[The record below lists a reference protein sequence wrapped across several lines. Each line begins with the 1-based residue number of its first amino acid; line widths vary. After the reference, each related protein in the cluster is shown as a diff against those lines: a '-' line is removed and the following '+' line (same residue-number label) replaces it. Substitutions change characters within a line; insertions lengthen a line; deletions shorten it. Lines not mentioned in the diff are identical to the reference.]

1 MVNIDDAIIAK
12 YESHGE
18 HFEILVDPDLAA
30 EFRNPDG
37 KDVDVE
43 DLLAVEEIFKDSK
56 KGDKASDEAMNKIF
70 ETTDPLEVSRQILE
84 KGTVQLTA
92 DQKRQMQSDK
102 RKLVITKIARESI
115 NPQTG
120 LPHPP
125 TRIENAMEEAKVK
138 IDPFTSV
145 DQQVQTVLKAIKV
158 LIPIRFEKVKVAVR
172 LPGSAAGNAYSTI
185 RPFGEILNEEWQQDG
200 SWIAIVEIPG
210 GLQDQFTGKMAEI
223 SGGDAE
229 TKVIK

>member
-1 MVNIDDAIIAK
+1 MVNVDDAIIAK
-12 YESHGE
+12 YEYCGE
-18 HFEILVDPDLAA
+18 HFEILVDADLAA

-37 KDVDVE
+37 KDVEIE

-70 ETTDPLEVSRQILE
+70 ETTDPIEVSRQILE

-92 DQKRQMQSDK
+92 EQKRKMQEDK
-102 RKLVITKIARESI
+102 RKLVINKIAREAI

-125 TRIENAMEEAKVK
+125 LRIETAMEEAKVK

-145 DQQVQTVLKAIKV
+145 DQQVKTALKAIKV
-158 LIPIRFEKVKVAVR
+158 LIPIRFEKVKIAVR
-172 LPGSAAGNAYSTI
+172 LPGSAAGNAYSVL

-200 SWIAIVEIPG
+200 SWIAILEIPG
-210 GLQDQFTGKMAEI
+210 GLQDQFVGKMAEI